1 MTNSNGWIPLGSTF
15 KNQTHTAHSKQQRGG
30 YELRRLLSSEPGPIG
45 VVVPAFLSIIAAIEE
60 VRRENKGP
68 SDLDPR
74 RIFFKDDGTVEL
86 SVLPPPGSGIT
97 VVLNSSKYCAPEVV
111 EDLTG
116 QNDNSQVESYVL
128 GFVFYE
134 IFLGANLF
142 EQQFQDVSG
151 HGKFG
156 WLTWHADKSKRA
168 KPLSE
173 VISGFPSVLSSLI
186 EGMMEKEAAERVTDI
201 HRIAETI
208 AGASQATMMISN
220 VSALR
225 GRDETYTLHGI
236 SVLEKV
242 DAFWRSLL
250 SAARGAMRKLSRK
263 RIFTKTHKQAY
274 SRAQDAPEF
283 FRRGEAE
290 RARSVRAYKSPN
302 TSKGSGLER

>member
-1 MTNSNGWIPLGSTF
+1 MSNSNGGIPVGSTF
-15 KNQTHTAHSKQQRGG
+15 KNRTYTAYSKPQRGG
-30 YELRRLLSSEPGPIG
+30 YDLRRLLSSEPAPTG
-45 VVVPAFLSIIAAIEE
+45 VVIPTFLSVIAAIEE

-68 SDLDPR
+68 CDLDPR

-86 SVLPPPGSGIT
+86 SVLPPPGSGMT
-97 VVLNSSKYCAPEVV
+97 VVLSSSKYCAPEAV

-116 QNDNSQVESYVL
+116 QKDSSLVESYVL

-134 IFLGANLF
+134 ILLGSNLF

-151 HGKFG
+151 HGKFA

-186 EGMMEKEAAERVTDI
+186 EGMMAKESAERITDI
-201 HRIAETI
+201 RRIAETI
-208 AGASQATMMISN
+208 GGASQATMMISN
-220 VSALR
+220 LSALQDGDEVYVSR
-225 GRDETYTLHGI
+225 GT

-242 DAFWRSLL
+242 DVFWRGLL
-250 SAARGAMRKLSRK
+250 SAVRSAMRKLSWK
-263 RIFTKTHKQAY
+263 RIFARKHKQAH
-274 SRAQDAPEF
+274 SNAQEAPEF

-290 RARSVRAYKSPN
+290 RARSARAYQSPN
-302 TSKGSGLER
+302 TSKGSGFER